1 MNIHKLIEEQ
11 TELYAA
17 LKAEAIQINTAKEL
31 NRAACSIIGAFG
43 KVLKYQELQGI
54 RPDIPGLEAE

>member
-1 MNIHKLIEEQ
+1 MNIHELIEEQ

-31 NRAACSIIGAFG
+31 NRAAGTVVSAYCKPYSDGDTIPRAPIL
-43 KVLKYQELQGI
+43 VVGI
-54 RPDIPGLEAE
+54 Q